1 MNITKLSVDR
11 PVATVMVFLIILVLG
26 FAGFR
31 FLPVDLLPPIEY
43 PRLSVSVSYPN
54 AGPEEVETI
63 ITDQL
68 ENALSGVANLE
79 RMTSNSSEGNSWV
92 SLNFS
97 RNTNMDEAANDVR
110 AALDRVR
117 RSLPEEADAPRVRKF
132 DPNDSPIV
140 VLGAE
145 SFRPLD
151 ELTRILERDISKR
164 IEQVSGVGAID
175 VWGGVYREIRVDL
188 KRDRLI
194 ATGLT
199 ALDVRNALVS
209 ENSTLPGGD
218 VKDGLSQ
225 LYIRTLGEF
234 TSMDQISETII
245 RTVDGKPIRVK
256 DVAEVRDD
264 YQEIGRLVW
273 INNTPM
279 VRLGIR
285 KQTGANTV
293 AVSEGI
299 QKEIDRINLERDDL
313 KLTVVTDQ
321 STFIQN
327 SIDNVQQSAV
337 WGALLAIFILYL
349 FLRNG
354 STTFIISLAIPVSL
368 IATFGLLYFNGL
380 TLNQMSF
387 GGLALG
393 IGLIVDNAI
402 VVLENI
408 VRQRNRGES
417 LRNSSLTGTR
427 EVRGAIIASTLTTSV
442 IFIPVV
448 FMQTVTGS
456 LFQQL
461 ALVVVF
467 SLFCSLFVALSL
479 VPMLASKIMT
489 VRPFHRG
496 DGSAIAG
503 DRGLA
508 EENPTPEGN
517 KRARP
522 LRLAGVQR
530 FLAAM
535 ENWYADVLERAI
547 GRKGLIYGATL
558 VLVLISAYGAT
569 WIPAELAPQTEADEV
584 EIEFNLSQGM
594 NIAASYEYLK
604 ELEAKVI
611 DLIPKD
617 EIQFFT
623 SDVRGGEA
631 EIEIAM
637 KEQGERTMSTYELA
651 DQMRDQIEGT
661 IPGGEFRVRAQTGLW
676 ILRRIFGGGGD
687 DAIQMELRGYDLN
700 LADQLA
706 DDIVARME
714 RIPGVRGAQSGRREG
729 RPEQNIIFDREKIAA
744 LGLTARDVAQAI
756 QSNVG
761 GVRAGVFRDGG
772 DEYDITVRL
781 READRF
787 STLDIENISVR
798 SATGDVIPLSSV
810 IRQEPSRGPTSI
822 GRVNGQRYTT
832 ISANLEEG
840 VTLSEAVEAIRAELS
855 TMVLPDGFSI
865 VYGGEY
871 EEQQKAQRD
880 FLVSIVLAIVL
891 IYMVMAAQFERLID
905 PLIVMFSVPVAMI
918 GVVPMLLATG
928 TSFNMQSIMGLMM
941 LIGIVVN
948 NAIVLVDYINLM
960 RREKG
965 MPVYEAVV
973 ESARRRLRPILMT
986 TLTTVLA
993 LLPLSFGLG
1002 AGGEIQASLARVVIG
1017 GLAASTLVTLLLIP
1031 VVYLSID
1038 RIRVTVRERRELR
1051 ERNAGELI
1059 SPDFGFEGSAT
1070 SK

>member
-164 IEQVSGVGAID
+164 IEQVPGVGAID

-558 VLVLISAYGAT
+558 VLVLLSTYGAT

-798 SATGDVIPLSSV
+798 SASGDVIPLSSV

-1038 RIRVTVRERRELR
+1038 RIRVMVRERRELR

-1059 SPDFGFEGSAT
+1059 TPDFGFEGSAT